1 MLKFPLARS
10 LWTLGFAFL
19 LVVLAC
25 DPSRATSP
33 NVVIIVVDTLRAD
46 HMSAYGYPRRTTPE
60 IERFS
65 AGAVRFDQAMSVT
78 SWTTPSI
85 GALLTSRYPTEV
97 SPEYPPAALPRH
109 VLRLPQLFQHEGYV
123 TGAVVSHLFIGR
135 RLGFDVGFDVFD
147 EEEARG
153 PSHISSPGVTDRA
166 LAFVEKHQRDSFFLF
181 AHYFDPH
188 YDFLRH
194 EQHDFAG
201 EPIGRVRS
209 GMPIHVLNEI
219 GPELTEA
226 ELEYIRGLY
235 DSEIALTDE
244 HIGRLLRRLRELD
257 LYDDSLIVIT
267 GDHGEEFLERGV
279 IGHGN
284 HLHAE
289 SIRVPLIVK
298 PPGWK
303 EGRVVRTPVSLI
315 DVGRTVCALSGVAW
329 PTDTLGRG
337 RTLPLVNG
345 DGEES
350 HAVISELG
358 SARSII
364 TGRWKLLTADS
375 LGGARLYDWTTDSG
389 ERDNVISSHPQIAE
403 SLALRLERWADTLKA
418 ESDGIPVEFSGKE
431 RQRLRALGYLQ

>member
-1 MLKFPLARS
+1 M
-10 LWTLGFAFL
+10 
-19 LVVLAC
+19 
-25 DPSRATSP
+25 
-33 NVVIIVVDTLRAD
+33 
-46 HMSAYGYPRRTTPE
+46 
-60 IERFS
+60 
-65 AGAVRFDQAMSVT
+65 
-78 SWTTPSI
+78 
-85 GALLTSRYPTEV
+85 
-97 SPEYPPAALPRH
+97 
-109 VLRLPQLFQHEGYV
+109 
-123 TGAVVSHLFIGR
+123 
-135 RLGFDVGFDVFD
+135 
-147 EEEARG
+147 
-153 PSHISSPGVTDRA
+153 TDRA
-166 LAFVEKHQRDSFFLF
+166 IAFVEKHQRDSFFLF

-350 HAVISELG
+350 HAVISELE

-403 SLALRLERWADTLKA
+403 SLALRLERWAETLKA
-418 ESDGIPVEFSGKE
+418 ESDGIPVEFSGEE